1 MKNTLT
7 FVLTAA
13 ICAFGTGSAFSQER
27 KIVSSPAQCSIE
39 LNGDSILHGFN
50 KDGYG
55 QRHDVTPAEWL
66 VGRGYPVNEA
76 YAINGQ
82 STYQLTPKFMQRTQ
96 SSISSHIVVLQTGI
110 NDYRKEYQTGL
121 FPVPTVEGVKRD
133 YRAMVDRVRARNAVP
148 VIAGITNVK
157 YPEIL
162 NWWTQDQYNTVV
174 AIQKAVREV
183 ATEKNVHYASFDL
196 NYMHYTNPIQDPVHP
211 DQASSNG
218 LAENLRYVAAYIC
231 GLPF

>member
-1 MKNTLT
+1 MKKK
-7 FVLTAA
+7 FIVAATAV
-13 ICAFGTGSAFSQER
+13 ISIFGSGAAFSQER
-27 KIVSSPAQCSIE
+27 HFVSSPSQCSIE
-39 LNGDSILHGFN
+39 LNGDSILHGFT

-55 QRHDVTPAEWL
+55 QRHNITPATWL
-66 VGRGYPVNEA
+66 RNHGYPVNEA

-82 STYQLTPKFMQRTQ
+82 STFNLASNFFSRSH
-96 SSISSHIVVLQTGI
+96 SSLIVVIQTGI
-110 NDYRKEYQTGL
+110 NDYRKEYQSGL
-121 FPVPTVEGVKRD
+121 FPVPTVEGVKND
-133 YRAMVDRVRARNAVP
+133 YRRMIDRARAENKIP
-148 VIAGITNVK
+148 VVAGITNVK

-174 AIQKAVREV
+174 AIQQAVRQVV
-183 ATEKNVHYASFDL
+183 AEKNAHYASFDI
-196 NYMHYTNPIQDPVHP
+196 NYMNYTNPIADPVHP